1 VRTVGLAQ
9 VGTDP
14 LGAAAGLAD
23 FGDDGVGLFLVCPI
37 VDQHLRACPCQ
48 SKSARA
54 TDAT

>member
-14 LGAAAGLAD
+14 LGAAAALAD
-23 FGDDGVGLFLVCPI
+23 FGDDGVGLFLVCPL